1 MKEELKQKNAS
12 EKDRNSKQRNVSEKD
27 RNSRQRGS
35 IDSAL
40 GFQRYGL
47 VPKEDTIY
55 SPPSFFHE
63 DEVPAD
69 CQDYLVGLSRCGTL
83 SGACKLAG
91 IAVNRVY
98 TWRKQFGYDF
108 KDEEEIAK
116 DCLIDLIEEE
126 LFAAGLGFAED
137 IKGRSRVNAMETA
150 LKANRDKYNP
160 KQKHDIEGEVTM
172 SWLDILHEADKEQKE
187 KAEKE

>member
-1 MKEELKQKNAS
+1 MNQEL
-12 EKDRNSKQRNVSEKD
+12 EKQRTEKHD

-55 SPPSFFHE
+55 SPPTHFGE
-63 DEVPAD
+63 DEVPSD
-69 CQDYLVGLSRCGTL
+69 CKDYLVGLSRCGTL

-91 IAVNRVY
+91 ISVNRVY
-98 TWRKQFGYDF
+98 TWRKEYGYDF
-108 KDEEEIAK
+108 RDEEDIAK

-137 IKGRSRVNAMETA
+137 IQGRSRVNALETA
-150 LKANRDKYNP
+150 LKANREKYNP
-160 KQKHDIEGEVTM
+160 KQKHEVEGEVRM
-172 SWLDILHEADKEQKE
+172 SWLDILH
-187 KAEKE
+187 KAEKEQNEKEDTE